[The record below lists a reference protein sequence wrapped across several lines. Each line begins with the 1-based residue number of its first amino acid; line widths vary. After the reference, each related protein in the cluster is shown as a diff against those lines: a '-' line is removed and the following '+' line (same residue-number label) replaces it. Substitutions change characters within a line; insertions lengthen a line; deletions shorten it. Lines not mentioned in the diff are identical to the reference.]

1 METAAAAA
9 AAAAI
14 PLFIPSSF
22 LISRSPK
29 LWSLVSKSVIPGP
42 LFSSTSAYI
51 REPII
56 RFKTH
61 KTWRFPPSSCTS
73 PYLNPEP
80 SRKLGLL
87 MEVDGVLADVYRL
100 GNCQAFNVAFQKLG
114 LDCAN
119 WTEPIFADLKRKAAG
134 DEERMLILFFNRIGW
149 PTSLP
154 TNEKETFLKSIMRE
168 KRKALED
175 FAMSRSLALRPGV
188 EKFIDE
194 AIQEG
199 LPLVLL
205 TAYSK
210 NGDEEFGA
218 CTGGSLLEAGVCQ
231 ELSLEGLVSI
241 IEKLGHDRTLQ
252 VKVVGKDE
260 VQQSYY
266 GQLVLG
272 EGVSSSLDEQLVK
285 EARKAVSMEKQRVA
299 EEVASIL
306 KLSVDID
313 TTSTEST
320 DLVVATLRAGAEYAG
335 LPVQSCVLIAGS
347 QSGVV
352 GAERIGIPSVVIRSS
367 STARAEFRRAKAVMD
382 GFGGADLTVSKLLS
396 KRFTDPS

>member
-1 METAAAAA
+1 MQAAAAV
-9 AAAAI
+9 AI

-22 LISRSPK
+22 LLSRSPP
-29 LWSLVSKSVIPGP
+29 LRSLVSKSVILGP
-42 LFSSTSAYI
+42 FFSSTSAFI
-51 REPII
+51 L
-56 RFKTH
+56 FKTH
-61 KTWRFPPSSCTS
+61 KTWRIRPSSCTS
-73 PYLNPEP
+73 PYMDPEP

-119 WTEPIFADLKRKAAG
+119 WTEPIFEDLKRKAAG

-154 TNEKETFLKSIMRE
+154 TNEKETFMKSIIRE

-210 NGDEEFGA
+210 NGDE
-218 CTGGSLLEAGVCQ
+218 VCR
-231 ELSLEGLVSI
+231 SI

-313 TTSTEST
+313 TSSTEST

-335 LPVQSCVLIAGS
+335 VPVQSCVLIAGS

-352 GAERIGIPSVVIRSS
+352 GAEKIGIPSVVIRSS
-367 STARAEFRRAKAVMD
+367 STARAEFRRANAVMD

-396 KRFTDPS
+396 KRFADPS

>member
-1 METAAAAA
+1 M
-9 AAAAI
+9 
-14 PLFIPSSF
+14 
-22 LISRSPK
+22 
-29 LWSLVSKSVIPGP
+29 
-42 LFSSTSAYI
+42 YI
-51 REPII
+51 
-56 RFKTH
+56 H
-61 KTWRFPPSSCTS
+61 
-73 PYLNPEP
+73 
-80 SRKLGLL
+80 
-87 MEVDGVLADVYRL
+87 
-100 GNCQAFNVAFQKLG
+100 
-114 LDCAN
+114 
-119 WTEPIFADLKRKAAG
+119 RKAAG

-154 TNEKETFLKSIMRE
+154 NNEKETFLKSIMRE

-210 NGDEEFGA
+210 NGDE
-218 CTGGSLLEAGVCQ
+218 VCR
-231 ELSLEGLVSI
+231 SI

-313 TTSTEST
+313 TTSSEST

-352 GAERIGIPSVVIRSS
+352 GAEKIGIPSVVIRSS

-396 KRFTDPS
+396 KRFVDPS